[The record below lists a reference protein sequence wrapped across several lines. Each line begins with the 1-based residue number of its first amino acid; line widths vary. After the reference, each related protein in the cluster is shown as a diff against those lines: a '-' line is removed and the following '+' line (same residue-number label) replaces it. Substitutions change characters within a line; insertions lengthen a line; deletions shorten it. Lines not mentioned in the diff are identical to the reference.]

1 MAERGTFF
9 LFKISIC
16 FLAAA
21 GDFVYVRRKGME
33 RIAILVVD
41 DEAVIRDGIKRV
53 LECDRFEVETC
64 RSGHIAIER
73 LQEKEYGL
81 IISDL
86 KMPGMNGIEV
96 LKAVKALQP
105 DIPVII
111 ITGYA
116 SIDTAVEAMKNGAA
130 DYISKPFV
138 PDLLLEKVQHALSQ
152 RRIAPDD
159 IGPKEDIRLQ
169 HGFHQFIGESTEM
182 QKVYQR
188 IMRVASTNSTVLI
201 TGESGT
207 GKELAARAIHENS
220 PRKDKPFV
228 AVDCSSLAETLLE
241 SELFGHVKGSFTGA
255 GQTKTGLFKVADGG
269 TLFLDEVS
277 NISLSTQAKLLRA
290 LQERKIT
297 PIGGTQL
304 VPIDIHLVAATN
316 KNLRVMANEGTFR
329 EDLFFRLNIIPIE
342 LPPLRDR
349 KHDIPILIR
358 HFLKKYTAEISKEIK
373 GVAPDVMSFLENFSY
388 PGNVRELE
396 NMIERAVVLAEG
408 NIIRNEDLELW
419 DSTKTTSNC
428 MIERIPMNSE
438 ELKEMKRHIRDHA
451 FESLESIFVRNAL
464 DRNDW
469 NVTRAAE
476 ETGILRPN
484 FQSMMKKL
492 GVSARGPH

>member
-1 MAERGTFF
+1 
-9 LFKISIC
+9 
-16 FLAAA
+16 
-21 GDFVYVRRKGME
+21 ME
-33 RIAILVVD
+33 KSRILVVD
-41 DEAVIRDGIKRV
+41 DEAVIRDGLKRI
-53 LECDRFEVETC
+53 LEGEDFSAETC
-64 RSGHIAIER
+64 ESGFRAIEIM
-73 LQEKEYGL
+73 QQHDFDL
-81 IISDL
+81 IITDL
-86 KMPGMNGIEV
+86 KMPGMSGIEV
-96 LKAVKALQP
+96 LKSVRTLQP
-105 DIPVII
+105 GIPVLL

-130 DYISKPFV
+130 DYLSKPFA
-138 PDLLLEKVQHALSQ
+138 PDLLLEKVRAALSQ
-152 RRIAPDD
+152 RVMTFDD
-159 IGPKEDIRLQ
+159 TRLRDEVGLQ
-169 HGFHQFIGESTEM
+169 HGFHQFIGESREM
-182 QKVYQR
+182 QKVYHR
-188 IMRVASTNSTVLI
+188 IMQVAATTSTVLI

-207 GKELAARAIHENS
+207 GKELAARAIHEHS

-255 GQTKTGLFKVADGG
+255 VQTRIGLFKAADGG

-297 PIGGTQL
+297 PIGGTQP
-304 VPIDIHLVAATN
+304 VAIDIHLVAATN
-316 KNLRVMANEGTFR
+316 KNLKTMVKEGAFR

-349 KHDIPILIR
+349 KQDIPILIR
-358 HFLKKYTAEISKEIK
+358 HFLKKYTHEIGKDIR
-373 GVAPDVMSFLENFSY
+373 GIAPDVMSFLENYTY

-408 NIIRNEDLELW
+408 DIIRNEDIELW
-419 DSTKTTSNC
+419 DSADNAPRE
-428 MIERIPMNSE
+428 MIERIPLNAE

-451 FESLESIFVRNAL
+451 LDSLESLFVRNAL
-464 DRNDW
+464 ERSNG

-484 FQSMMKKL
+484 FQSMMKRL
-492 GVSARGPH
+492 GISSRGEH

>member
-1 MAERGTFF
+1 
-9 LFKISIC
+9 
-16 FLAAA
+16 
-21 GDFVYVRRKGME
+21 ME
-33 RIAILVVD
+33 RVVILVVD
-41 DEAVIRDGIKRV
+41 DEEVIRHGIKRV
-53 LECDRFEVETC
+53 LEGEQFEVETC
-64 RSGHIAIER
+64 GSGYKAIER

-81 IISDL
+81 IITDL
-86 KMPGMNGIEV
+86 KMPGMDGIEV

-105 DIPVII
+105 DIPVIL

-116 SIDTAVEAMKNGAA
+116 SIDSAVEAMKNGASE
-130 DYISKPFV
+130 YISKPFT
-138 PDLLLEKVQHALSQ
+138 PDILLGKVQSALS
-152 RRIAPDD
+152 RYNVPNNGSCRE
-159 IGPKEDIRLQ
+159 KEVSTH
-169 HGFHQFIGESTEM
+169 HGFHQFIGESKEM

-188 IMRVASTNSTVLI
+188 IIRVASTNSTVLI

-207 GKELAARAIHENS
+207 GKELVARAIHENS

-255 GQTKTGLFKVADGG
+255 VQAKTGLFKIADGG
-269 TLFLDEVS
+269 TLLLDEVS

-316 KNLRVMANEGTFR
+316 KNLRAMANEGTFR

-358 HFLKKYTAEISKEIK
+358 HFLKKYTKEIGK
-373 GVAPDVMSFLENFSY
+373 KIRGFAPDVMSFLENYAY

-408 NIIRNEDLELW
+408 EIIRNEDLELW
-419 DSTKTTSNC
+419 DSKDASSNV
-428 MIERIPMNSE
+428 IIDRIPMNAE
-438 ELKEMKRHIRDHA
+438 ELKEMKRNIRDHA
-451 FESLESIFVRNAL
+451 MDSLESVFVRNAL
-464 DRNDW
+464 ERNNW

-492 GVSARGPH
+492 GISAKDQH